1 MKEKKITIGQILI
14 LQIAIFFYSL
24 SGVFN
29 KMAALESFMSFEFIL
44 YFGISLAILGIY
56 AIVWQM
62 ILKHVS
68 LSTAYSNRP
77 VSMIWGIIMGSLIF
91 HEQITL
97 PMIIGSAIIM
107 VGVYTV
113 VTSNGRVLVL
123 CHHGGWHLNCHF
135 LPIDL
140 EKSSN
145 ASL

>member
-1 MKEKKITIGQILI
+1 
-14 LQIAIFFYSL
+14 
-24 SGVFN
+24 
-29 KMAALESFMSFEFIL
+29 
-44 YFGISLAILGIY
+44 
-56 AIVWQM
+56 M

-113 VTSNGRVLVL
+113 VTSNG
-123 CHHGGWHLNCHF
+123 
-135 LPIDL
+135 
-140 EKSSN
+140 
-145 ASL
+145 

>member
-56 AIVWQM
+56 EIVWQM

-68 LSTAYSNRP
+68 LSTAYSL
-77 VSMIWGIIMGSLIF
+77 SLI
-91 HEQITL
+91 HI
-97 PMIIGSAIIM
+97 
-107 VGVYTV
+107 
-113 VTSNGRVLVL
+113 
-123 CHHGGWHLNCHF
+123 
-135 LPIDL
+135 
-140 EKSSN
+140 
-145 ASL
+145 

>member
-62 ILKHVS
+62 ILKLVS

-113 VTSNGRVLVL
+113 VTSNG
-123 CHHGGWHLNCHF
+123 
-135 LPIDL
+135 
-140 EKSSN
+140 
-145 ASL
+145 

>member
-1 MKEKKITIGQILI
+1 MIQVGTEVYMKDDKKISIGMILI
-14 LQIAIFFYSL
+14 LQAAIFFYSL

-29 KMAALESFMSFEFIL
+29 KMAALESFMSFNFIL

-62 ILKHVS
+62 ILKRVS

-77 VSMIWGIIMGSLIF
+77 VSMIWGIIMGSMIF
-91 HEQITL
+91 QEQITL

-113 VTSNGRVLVL
+113 VTSNG
-123 CHHGGWHLNCHF
+123 
-135 LPIDL
+135 
-140 EKSSN
+140 
-145 ASL
+145 